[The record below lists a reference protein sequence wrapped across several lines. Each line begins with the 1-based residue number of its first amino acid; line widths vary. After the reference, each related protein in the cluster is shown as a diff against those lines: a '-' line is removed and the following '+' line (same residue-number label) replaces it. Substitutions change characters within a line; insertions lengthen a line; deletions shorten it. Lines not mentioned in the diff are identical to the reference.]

1 MSRSSL
7 MSKLNK
13 KIKKKKGS
21 SSKSKERESF
31 LASPLNKWKQVLKHK
46 EQNNVGSV
54 VHQTLNQA

>member
-7 MSKLNK
+7 MSNLNK
-13 KIKKKKGS
+13 KIKKKKGN

-31 LASPLNKWKQVLKHK
+31 LASPLNKWKQVLKPK

>member
-1 MSRSSL
+1 MSN
-7 MSKLNK
+7 LNK
-13 KIKKKKGS
+13 KIKKKKGN

-31 LASPLNKWKQVLKHK
+31 LASPLNKWKQVLKPK